1 MALRRSSVRISLGPL
16 NKALVL
22 SAFCLNNNFERY
34 RQPSKSWKTIGKHPL
49 SNLQLSYNKNKCRN
63 DHIINKHEL
72 CTMRKSLPLER
83 TGTPLGA
90 GGSLKP
96 SIYLGFIINLEDSI
110 AIKHL
115 KLDG

>member
-1 MALRRSSVRISLGPL
+1 
-16 NKALVL
+16 
-22 SAFCLNNNFERY
+22 
-34 RQPSKSWKTIGKHPL
+34 
-49 SNLQLSYNKNKCRN
+49 
-63 DHIINKHEL
+63 
-72 CTMRKSLPLER
+72 LER
-83 TGTPLGA
+83 SGTPLGA